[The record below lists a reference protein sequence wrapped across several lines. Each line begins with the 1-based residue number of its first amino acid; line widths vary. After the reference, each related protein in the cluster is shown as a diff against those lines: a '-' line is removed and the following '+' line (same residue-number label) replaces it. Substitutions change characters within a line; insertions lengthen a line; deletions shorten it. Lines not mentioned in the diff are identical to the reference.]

1 MGYDLTDRLDAATKA
16 AQQQN
21 STKVLKPAASPPDRI
36 DAAIAAP
43 PTLGSAPFARS
54 EPTGTL
60 TNAAAAG
67 LTVDPFGPDKAKVG
81 SGLAEIAPPF
91 SSIKPGNGT
100 DQNGVITADSA
111 KAAMAAP
118 MERSGGIAGGIDMKG
133 ANAVL
138 ARENATRQQM
148 IDAQVGGGT
157 GKPVSWQDQHGNA
170 DPEKERIADS
180 NALLNKWDKQ
190 YQNQQAVAEM
200 GRNPRAAQAI
210 ANIATAAGH
219 DETVTRGQ
227 DLNFGATMA
236 QQGITA
242 RGQDLNNQRA
252 AAHDQVIM
260 RGQDIS
266 GGIDAKRLG
275 IDQSRLGI
283 QQADSARADA
293 KWGVESGI
301 LKGQAADS
309 EAVRSARQGL
319 MDATNIGDPKG
330 IEAARNKAIAAGIT
344 FPKNESPSSSYTP
357 NQAGMPG
364 GMAVTKNPDGSMVL
378 VPVDSKGK
386 PGSPSVISGKHPS
399 GASAQSAA
407 PAAAVE
413 FLKQNPQQATAFK
426 AKYGYLPEGL

>member
-1 MGYDLTDRLDAATKA
+1 MAYDLTERLDEATKQA
-16 AQQQN
+16 NISRTSSVPQAFG
-21 STKVLKPAASPPDRI
+21 
-36 DAAIAAP
+36 AIP
-43 PTLGSAPFARS
+43 PTLGNGLSGQAQVAQNTGYV
-54 EPTGTL
+54 TGTEP
-60 TNAAAAG
+60 G
-67 LTVDPFGPDKAKVG
+67 V
-81 SGLAEIAPPF
+81 APTPMV
-91 SSIKPGNGT
+91 KPGF
-100 DQNGVITADSA
+100 DQNGIVTADSA

-170 DPEKERIADS
+170 DPEKQRIADS

-200 GRNPRAAQAI
+200 GRNPRAAQGI
-210 ANIATAAGH
+210 ANLTVAAGH
-219 DETVTRGQ
+219 DETMARGQ

-266 GGIDAKRLG
+266 GGNDAKRLG

-309 EAVRSARQGL
+309 EAVRSARNEL
-319 MDATNIGDPKG
+319 TAAITSGDPTK
-330 IEAARNKAIAAGIT
+330 IEAAKAKAVASGIKFDKPNNEFSAVTDSMGMNVTRTNKDTGAVDIINPKTGEVKSIAA
-344 FPKNESPSSSYTP
+344 
-357 NQAGMPG
+357 PG
-364 GMAVTKNPDGSMVL
+364 QQKAVAPVPQGHTVVGTSGGKRVL
-378 VPVDSKGK
+378 QDAYGK
-386 PGSPSVISGKHPS
+386 RFI
-399 GASAQSAA
+399 
-407 PAAAVE
+407 
-413 FLKQNPQQATAFK
+413 
-426 AKYGYLPEGL
+426 EGGN

>member
-1 MGYDLTDRLDAATKA
+1 MAYDLTERLDEATKQA
-16 AQQQN
+16 N
-21 STKVLKPAASPPDRI
+21 ISRASAVPQ
-36 DAAIAAP
+36 AFGAIP
-43 PTLGSAPFARS
+43 PTLGNGLSGQAQVAQNTGFV
-54 EPTGTL
+54 TGTEP
-60 TNAAAAG
+60 G
-67 LTVDPFGPDKAKVG
+67 V
-81 SGLAEIAPPF
+81 APTPMV
-91 SSIKPGNGT
+91 KPGF
-100 DQNGVITADSA
+100 DQNGIITADSA
-111 KAAMAAP
+111 KTAMAAP
-118 MERSGGIAGGIDMKG
+118 MERSGGIYGTIDMKG

-148 IDAQVGGGT
+148 IDAQVGAGT
-157 GKPVSWQDQHGNA
+157 GKPVSWQDQRGNA
-170 DPEKERIADS
+170 DPEKQRIADS

-266 GGIDAKRLG
+266 GGNDAKRLG

-386 PGSPSVISGKHPS
+386 PGSPSVISGKQQPVAPIPQGHTVVGTS
-399 GASAQSAA
+399 GGKRVLQDASGKR
-407 PAAAVE
+407 
-413 FLKQNPQQATAFK
+413 FI
-426 AKYGYLPEGL
+426 EGGN